1 MIWIIHYLRKSIIF
15 SVSIALLSACAG
27 ADEQLPGNPVTRVTL
42 SDTPPDTLTIKVQ
55 YYEEPTLNT
64 VDIISEQYPWFNKLS
79 QEVKNFIYPH
89 LLASYVACN
98 RSEQSNRV
106 HIIMWE
112 TTNENWV
119 ENIGQRTDW
128 SNHAKE
134 WSYRIRVLC
143 PDVPIKACHDKWGD
157 LEKYIEQ
164 HPNEFFII
172 SCAAG
177 SGWWRSLSEFKGN
190 PETAPEERLLNNK
203 NVIIICSVGNWAQ
216 AWWKMYNENIE
227 DWNRY
232 NPSSL
237 NSTLN
242 NMITVFWYV
251 EWRSDNYFSPDA
263 TVYWWVNS
271 AMPVWYKK
279 SEWNLVM
286 PMISLIRSNGQSDYS
301 TSSSYPT
308 AVASGVVWNAVSVV
322 MSNNVGITPADAMTI
337 IGDNYLNKKT
347 FQYKDE
353 TTNWELV
360 DWVDWYSIDMQ
371 KLLEHE
377 LLQSDK
383 IDKLQFY
390 ESEVELPY
398 GPWVCYIGK
407 WVMFEFEWER
417 YSTTAANQSVFI
429 QALKSWNVKFF
440 WNKDLFLEQ
449 SWNNLVKIDV
459 YVVDKNGDK
468 LPDLHLRIEKNIDS
482 STGIRPVYA
491 D

>member
-15 SVSIALLSACAG
+15 SVSIALLCACAG

-42 SDTPPDTLTIKVQ
+42 SDTPPDTLTIKAQ

-128 SNHAKE
+128 SDHAKE

-177 SGWWRSLSEFKGN
+177 SGWWGSRNEFEGN

-237 NSTLN
+237 NSELN
-242 NMITVFWYV
+242 NKITVFWYV

-263 TVYWWVNS
+263 TVYWWVKS

-377 LLQSDK
+377 FLQSYK
-383 IDKLQFY
+383 IDKL
-390 ESEVELPY
+390 
-398 GPWVCYIGK
+398 
-407 WVMFEFEWER
+407 
-417 YSTTAANQSVFI
+417 
-429 QALKSWNVKFF
+429 
-440 WNKDLFLEQ
+440 
-449 SWNNLVKIDV
+449 
-459 YVVDKNGDK
+459 
-468 LPDLHLRIEKNIDS
+468 
-482 STGIRPVYA
+482 
-491 D
+491 